1 LLKLDSL
8 LLYTLISL
16 VNKFDTLGYQTTT
29 HFRNS
34 SRNMEIMAPYNAP
47 LEDMRFVLNRVV
59 NLEEITNLPGLDGM
73 DTNLTNQILEEA
85 GKFSSNILAPLNHV
99 GDKKGA
105 QIENGVVRPVEG
117 FSDAYKQW
125 AEAGWNSSPF
135 NSEYGGQG
143 LPWALTTALWE
154 MWNSSNMAFSLC
166 PLLTQAA
173 IDALARHGSKEQKN
187 TYLEKLVSGQWTGTM
202 NLTEPQSGTDLGTIR
217 TSSKREGE
225 HYRIK
230 GQKIYITWGDHDMTD
245 NIIHLVLAR
254 SPDGPVGSRGL
265 SLFIIPKFLIQ
276 PDGSLGQRNDVRP
289 VSIEHKIGIHASPTC
304 VMSYGENDGAIGYL
318 IGEENRGIEYMFV
331 MMNNAR
337 LAVGL
342 QGLAIAERAYQQ
354 AVTFSKERIQGKSI
368 QGSLTEVPI
377 IEHPDVRRMLL
388 SMKSQIEAM
397 RGLCYEVSADLDRAN
412 RIEDDEARADAQ
424 SMLDLMIPIVK
435 AWCTDTGLTITSTNI
450 QVHGGMGFMEET
462 GAGQHYR
469 DARITTI
476 YEGTNGVQA
485 MDLLSRKIVRDGGEI
500 VYKFIATVRQT
511 INDLDINET
520 SHLSLSKHLSASL
533 NSLETAVVWMLKTY
547 PNEPGRAA
555 AGATSL
561 LEMMGLISGGWMLA
575 RGVFEA
581 TRQLKNNEGDK
592 DFLTNKLKTAQYFAE
607 AHLSR
612 APSLLNPI
620 TGGGDCVM
628 DFDTS
633 QF

>member
-1 LLKLDSL
+1 M
-8 LLYTLISL
+8 T
-16 VNKFDTLGYQTTT
+16 
-29 HFRNS
+29 
-34 SRNMEIMAPYNAP
+34 PYSAP
-47 LEDMRFVLNRVV
+47 LEDIRFVLNHVV
-59 NLEEITNLPGLDGM
+59 GLENITKLPGFDGI
-73 DTNLTNQILEEA
+73 DKNLTDQILEEA
-85 GKFSSNILAPLNHV
+85 GKFSGNVLAPLNHL
-99 GDKKGA
+99 GDTKGA

-117 FSDAYKQW
+117 FGDAYKQW

-135 NSEYGGQG
+135 NPEHGGQG
-143 LPWALTTALWE
+143 LPWTLTTALWE
-154 MWNSSNMAFSLC
+154 MWDSANMAFSLC

-173 IDALARHGSKEQKN
+173 IDALERHASNEQKE
-187 TYLEKLVSGQWTGTM
+187 TYLEKLVSGAWTGTM

-217 TSSKREGE
+217 TSSVKVGE

-254 SPDGPVGSRGL
+254 SPDGPPGSRGL
-265 SLFIIPKFLIQ
+265 SLFIVPKFLIN

-342 QGLAIAERAYQQ
+342 QGLSIAERAYQQ
-354 AVTFSKERIQGKSI
+354 AVSFAKERVQGKPI
-368 QGSLTEVPI
+368 QGSTDNPTI

-388 SMKSQIEAM
+388 DMKSQIEAM
-397 RGLCYEVSADLDRAN
+397 RGLCYEVAADLDRAN
-412 RIEDDEARADAQ
+412 KIEDNQEREKAQ
-424 SMLDLMIPIVK
+424 AMLDLMIPVVK
-435 AWCTDTGLTITSTNI
+435 AWCTDTGLAITSTNI

-485 MDLLSRKIVRDGGEI
+485 MDLLGRKVVRNGGETVHTFI
-500 VYKFIATVRQT
+500 QNVRETINTLDTNEPSQLSIAT
-511 INDLDINET
+511 
-520 SHLSLSKHLSASL
+520 HLSNSL
-533 NSLETAVVWMLKTY
+533 DALETAVAWMVKTF
-547 PNEPGRAA
+547 PNQPGQAA
-555 AGATSL
+555 AGATSF

-575 RGVFEA
+575 RGVIEA
-581 TRQLKNNEGDK
+581 GIQLKSEQGDTN
-592 DFLTNKLKTAQYFAE
+592 FLNSKIKTAQYFAH

-612 APSLLNPI
+612 TPSLLYPI
-620 TGGGDCVM
+620 TGCGDCVM
-628 DFDTS
+628 EFEAS
-633 QF
+633 NF